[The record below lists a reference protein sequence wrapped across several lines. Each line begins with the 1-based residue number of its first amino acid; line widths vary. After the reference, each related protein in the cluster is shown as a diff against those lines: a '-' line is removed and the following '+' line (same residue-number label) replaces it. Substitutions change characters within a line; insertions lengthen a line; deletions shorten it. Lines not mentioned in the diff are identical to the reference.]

1 MNSAGPLSEASLLTL
16 RQVRRML
23 EGIIPPALCTAS
35 PDGVPHVT
43 YLSQAE
49 YLDDEHIALSF
60 QFFNRSRRNVL
71 ATRRAALSVEDPYTG
86 GAVMMQLEYL
96 RTDTSGPVFERLR
109 AKLAGIA
116 SQSGMERVFKLQG
129 ADVYRVLE
137 VRRVA
142 GRPELPAAQPR
153 CDVAAGGRAI
163 AERLARCAELD
174 ELVDG
179 LMAGLRDDLGIR
191 HGMLLLVDREREV
204 LYTVASLGYE
214 VSGVGA
220 ELPLSQGLA
229 GVAVREGVALRVGHM
244 TTMFLYGRAAR
255 ERIEALGLD
264 GVLDDEIPLPG
275 LARPRSQLAVPL
287 RAGGQIL
294 GALLV
299 ESEEDQFFSYDDEDA
314 LTMVACQLALAIT
327 LLRDRAGASTDT
339 PATLEPATPP
349 PSIAKQGP
357 ALRVRL
363 FPRDRSVWFGD
374 DYVIKGVAGAIL
386 WKLLN
391 DWQHCGQAQFT
402 NRELRRTSELGLP
415 EVQDNLE
422 VRLLLLQRRLDE
434 RGGPIYIVKQG
445 RGRWRLEVGQ
455 PLTLQAL
462 PSD

>member
-1 MNSAGPLSEASLLTL
+1 MTREEPLSDASLLTL

-23 EGIIPPALCTAS
+23 EGVIPPALCSVS
-35 PDGVPHVT
+35 PDGVPHVA

-49 YLDDEHIALSF
+49 YVDDEHIALSF

-86 GAVMMQLEYL
+86 GAVMMQLDYL
-96 RTDTSGPVFERLR
+96 RTDTAGPVFERLR

-116 SQSGMERVFKLQG
+116 SQTGMEKVFRLQG
-129 ADVYRVLE
+129 ADVYRVRE

-142 GRPELPAAQPR
+142 GRRELPAAEPR

-163 AERLARCAELD
+163 AERIARCTELD

-179 LMAGLRDDLGIR
+179 VMAGVRDELRIG
-191 HGMLLLVDREREV
+191 HAMLLLVDREQEV
-204 LYTVASLGYE
+204 FYTMASLGYA

-220 ELPLSQGLA
+220 ELPLAHGLA

-244 TTMFLYGRAAR
+244 TTMTLYGRAAR
-255 ERIEALGLD
+255 ERTEALGLH

-287 RAGGQIL
+287 RAAGQTL

-299 ESEEDQFFSYDDEDA
+299 ESEQDQFFSYDDEDA
-314 LTMVACQLALAIT
+314 LTMVACHLASAML
-327 LLRDRAGASTDT
+327 LLRGGAQTGAEAPAAAGRPGDGST
-339 PATLEPATPP
+339 P
-349 PSIAKQGP
+349 QGS
-357 ALRVRL
+357 ALRVRRHV
-363 FPRDRSVWFGD
+363 RDHSVWFDD

-386 WKLLN
+386 WKLLD
-391 DWQHCGQAQFT
+391 DWHHSQRTQFS
-402 NRELRRTSELGLP
+402 NRELRQASGLGLP

-434 RGGPIYIVKQG
+434 RAGPVRIVKEG
-445 RGRWRLEVGQ
+445 RGRWRLDVHR
-455 PLTLQAL
+455 PVVLQSVDA
-462 PSD
+462 